1 MDDSTVVIAG
11 AARTAMGGMNGALAG
26 MAATQLGAEAI
37 RAALARSGV
46 APEAVDEVLMGCVL
60 PAGLKQAPARQA
72 ALGAGIPKSAGCT
85 TINKVCGSGMQAVMF
100 AHDQLKAGTN
110 TIMVAGGMESM
121 SNAPHMLLGARQGI
135 RLGHAELK
143 DHMFL
148 DGLEDAYTARAMG
161 SFAQETANERGI
173 TREQMDA
180 YAIQSLTRA
189 LAAIEQ
195 GRFKDEIAPVT
206 VKGRKGETVVDT
218 DEQPLSA
225 RPDKIPQLKA
235 AFAKDGTITAANSS
249 SISDGGSA
257 LVLTTAGEAT
267 RSAAC
272 SRWRASW
279 RTAAI
284 RTSLQPVHHRTR
296 VRDREAAREDR
307 LERGRRGPVRD
318 QRGLRDGGHD
328 RDPRPRPRPGESER
342 ARRRL
347 RAGPPAGLQRQPH
360 HRHPAA
366 RAEAS
371 LRQKARH
378 REPVYRRRRG
388 NGGGDR
394 DALIGVVVRSV
405 ASVRPTYNAPRRD
418 PTEHTGPRYPRWRQA
433 ATGITRSTYWWSV
446 RATAA

>member
-37 RAALARSGV
+37 RAALARSGI
-46 APEAVDEVLMGCVL
+46 APEAVNEVIMGCVL

-85 TINKVCGSGMQAVMF
+85 TINKVCGSGMQAVMY

-110 TIMVAGGMESM
+110 AIMVAGGMESM

-195 GRFKDEIAPVT
+195 GRFKDEIVPVT
-206 VKGRKGETVVDT
+206 VKGRKGDTVVDT

-257 LVLTTAGEAT
+257 LVLTTAAEAAKRGLQPLARVVAHSRHSHEPNLFTTAPVFAIQKLLAKTGWSASDVDLFEINEAFAMVAMIAIHDLGLDPAKVNVHGGACALGHPLGSSGSRIIVTLLHALKHYGKKRGIASLCIGGGEAT
-267 RSAAC
+267 A
-272 SRWRASW
+272 
-279 RTAAI
+279 
-284 RTSLQPVHHRTR
+284 
-296 VRDREAAREDR
+296 
-307 LERGRRGPVRD
+307 
-318 QRGLRDGGHD
+318 
-328 RDPRPRPRPGESER
+328 
-342 ARRRL
+342 
-347 RAGPPAGLQRQPH
+347 
-360 HRHPAA
+360 
-366 RAEAS
+366 
-371 LRQKARH
+371 
-378 REPVYRRRRG
+378 
-388 NGGGDR
+388 
-394 DALIGVVVRSV
+394 V
-405 ASVRPTYNAPRRD
+405 AV
-418 PTEHTGPRYPRWRQA
+418 EML
-433 ATGITRSTYWWSV
+433 
-446 RATAA
+446 

>member
-257 LVLTTAGEAT
+257 LVLTTAGEAAK
-267 RSAAC
+267 RGLQPMARVVAH
-272 SRWRASW
+272 SRHSHEPNLFT
-279 RTAAI
+279 TAPVFAI
-284 RTSLQPVHHRTR
+284 RKLLAKTGWSAGDVDLFEINEAFAMVAMIAIHDLGLDPAKVNVHGGACALGHPLGSSGSRIIVTLLH
-296 VRDREAAREDR
+296 A
-307 LERGRRGPVRD
+307 LKHYGKRRGI
-318 QRGLRDGGHD
+318 
-328 RDPRPRPRPGESER
+328 
-342 ARRRL
+342 
-347 RAGPPAGLQRQPH
+347 
-360 HRHPAA
+360 
-366 RAEAS
+366 AS
-371 LRQKARH
+371 LCI
-378 REPVYRRRRG
+378 
-388 NGGGDR
+388 GGG
-394 DALIGVVVRSV
+394 
-405 ASVRPTYNAPRRD
+405 
-418 PTEHTGPRYPRWRQA
+418 E
-433 ATGITRSTYWWSV
+433 
-446 RATAA
+446 ATAVAVEML